1 MAKKVEIFVD
11 DLARLKLV
19 RKLVDEQ
26 IELRHKILRERL
38 LKRSKKSNKHIF
50 MGVDYSILAI
60 FRQSKRM
67 DNDKLRK
74 AIGEKKYDAFKTK
87 IVDSVEF
94 KPVAHDLDNETELTK
109 QIVNSTVLSL
119 VNQQVA

>member
-1 MAKKVEIFVD
+1 MAKKVEVFVD

-26 IELRHKILRERL
+26 IELRHKILKERL

-67 DNDKLRK
+67 DTEKLRK

-87 IVDSVEF
+87 IVESVEF
-94 KPVAHDLDNETELTK
+94 KPVAHDLNNETELTK
-109 QIVNSTVLSL
+109 QVVNSTVLSL

>member
-1 MAKKVEIFVD
+1 MAKKVDNLVD

-50 MGVDYSILAI
+50 MGVDYSIFAI

-67 DNDKLRK
+67 DNEKLRK
-74 AIGEKKYDAFKTK
+74 AIGEKRYDAFKTK
-87 IVDSVEF
+87 IVESVEF
-94 KPVAHDLDNETELTK
+94 KAVAHDLDNETELTK
-109 QIVNSTVLSL
+109 QVVNSTVLSL

>member
-1 MAKKVEIFVD
+1 MAKKVDNLVD

-38 LKRSKKSNKHIF
+38 SKRSKKASKQIF

-74 AIGEKKYDAFKTK
+74 AIGEKKYDAYKTK
-87 IVDSVEF
+87 IVESVEF
-94 KPVAHDLDNETELTK
+94 KPVAHDLNNETELTK
-109 QIVNSTVLSL
+109 RVVNSTVLSL
-119 VNQQVA
+119 VSQVA

>member
-1 MAKKVEIFVD
+1 MAKKVDNLVD

-38 LKRSKKSNKHIF
+38 SKRSKKATKQIF
-50 MGVDYSILAI
+50 MGVDYSIFAI

-87 IVDSVEF
+87 IVESVEF
-94 KPVAHDLDNETELTK
+94 KAVAHDLENETELTK
-109 QIVNSTVLSL
+109 QVVNSTVLSL
-119 VNQQVA
+119 VSQVA

>member
-74 AIGEKKYDAFKTK
+74 AIGEKKYDAYKTK

-109 QIVNSTVLSL
+109 QVVNSTVLSL
-119 VNQQVA
+119 VNVA

>member
-1 MAKKVEIFVD
+1 MAKKVENLVD

-19 RKLVDEQ
+19 QKLVAEQ

-38 LKRSKKSNKHIF
+38 SKRSKKANKHIF

-67 DNDKLRK
+67 DTEKLRK

-94 KPVAHDLDNETELTK
+94 KPVAHDLEQERELTE
-109 QIVNSTVLSL
+109 QTVNSTVLSL

>member
-1 MAKKVEIFVD
+1 MAKKVEVFVD

-26 IELRHKILRERL
+26 IELRHKILKERL

-67 DNDKLRK
+67 DTEKLRK

-94 KPVAHDLDNETELTK
+94 KPVPHDLEQERELTNK
-109 QIVNSTVLSL
+109 VVNSTVLSL

>member
-1 MAKKVEIFVD
+1 MAKKVENLVD

-19 RKLVDEQ
+19 QKLVAEQ
-26 IELRHKILRERL
+26 IELRHRILRERL
-38 LKRSKKSNKHIF
+38 SKRSKKASKHIF
-50 MGVDYSILAI
+50 MGADYSILAI

-67 DNDKLRK
+67 DTEKLRK

-119 VNQQVA
+119 VNQVA

>member
-67 DNDKLRK
+67 DNEKLRK
-74 AIGEKKYDAFKTK
+74 AIGEKKYDAYKTK
-87 IVDSVEF
+87 IVESVEF
-94 KPVAHDLDNETELTK
+94 KPVANDLNNETELTK

>member
-1 MAKKVEIFVD
+1 MAKKVEVFVD

-74 AIGEKKYDAFKTK
+74 AIGEKKYDAYKTK
-87 IVDSVEF
+87 IVESVEF

-109 QIVNSTVLSL
+109 QVVNSTVLSL

>member
-74 AIGEKKYDAFKTK
+74 AIGEKKYDAYKTK
-87 IVDSVEF
+87 IVESVEF

>member
-1 MAKKVEIFVD
+1 MAKKVENLVD

-19 RKLVDEQ
+19 QKLVAEQ

-38 LKRSKKSNKHIF
+38 SKRSKKANKHIF

-67 DNDKLRK
+67 DTEKLRK

-94 KPVAHDLDNETELTK
+94 KPVAHDLNSERELTE
-109 QIVNSTVLSL
+109 QTVNSTVLSL
-119 VNQQVA
+119 VEKQVD

>member
-1 MAKKVEIFVD
+1 MAKKVEFFID

-26 IELRHKILRERL
+26 IELRHKILKERL
-38 LKRSKKSNKHIF
+38 SKRSRKSNKHIF

-74 AIGEKKYDAFKTK
+74 AIGEKKYDAYKTK
-87 IVDSVEF
+87 IVESVEF
-94 KPVAHDLDNETELTK
+94 KPVAHDSNNETELTK
-109 QIVNSTVLSL
+109 QVVNSTVLSL

>member
-87 IVDSVEF
+87 IVESVEF
-94 KPVAHDLDNETELTK
+94 KPVAHDLEHETELTSK
-109 QIVNSTVLSL
+109 VVNSTVLSL

>member
-1 MAKKVEIFVD
+1 MAKKVENLVD

-19 RKLVDEQ
+19 KKLVDEQ

-38 LKRSKKSNKHIF
+38 SKRSKKANKHIF

-74 AIGEKKYDAFKTK
+74 AIGEKKYDAYKTK
-87 IVDSVEF
+87 IVESVEF
-94 KPVAHDLDNETELTK
+94 KPIINYDNETELTK
-109 QIVNSTVLSL
+109 HVVNSTVISL
-119 VNQQVA
+119 VNKQVA

>member
-26 IELRHKILRERL
+26 IELRHKILKERL
-38 LKRSKKSNKHIF
+38 LKRSKKANKHIF

-67 DNDKLRK
+67 DTEKLRK

-94 KPVAHDLDNETELTK
+94 KPVAHDLNSERELTE
-109 QIVNSTVLSL
+109 QTVNSTVLSL
-119 VNQQVA
+119 VEKQVA

>member
-1 MAKKVEIFVD
+1 MAKKVEIFID

-74 AIGEKKYDAFKTK
+74 AIGEKKYDAYKTK
-87 IVDSVEF
+87 IVESVEF

-109 QIVNSTVLSL
+109 QVVNSTVLSL

>member
-1 MAKKVEIFVD
+1 MAKKVENLID

-19 RKLVDEQ
+19 QKLVAEQ
-26 IELRHKILRERL
+26 IELRHRILRERL
-38 LKRSKKSNKHIF
+38 SKRSKKASKQIF
-50 MGVDYSILAI
+50 MGKDYSIFAI

-67 DNDKLRK
+67 DNEKLRK

-87 IVDSVEF
+87 IVESVEF

>member
-1 MAKKVEIFVD
+1 MAKKVEVFVD

-26 IELRHKILRERL
+26 IELRHKILKERL

-74 AIGEKKYDAFKTK
+74 AIGEKKYDAYKTK
-87 IVDSVEF
+87 IVESVEF
-94 KPVAHDLDNETELTK
+94 KPVAHDSNNETELTK
-109 QIVNSTVLSL
+109 QTVNSTVLSL

>member
-1 MAKKVEIFVD
+1 MAKKVEIFID

-26 IELRHKILRERL
+26 IELRHKILKERL
-38 LKRSKKSNKHIF
+38 LKRSRKSNKHIF

-87 IVDSVEF
+87 IVESVEF
-94 KPVAHDLDNETELTK
+94 KPVAHDLDNERELTK
-109 QIVNSTVLSL
+109 QVVNSTVLSL

>member
-1 MAKKVEIFVD
+1 MTKKVEIFVD

-87 IVDSVEF
+87 IVESVEF

-109 QIVNSTVLSL
+109 QVVNSTVLSL
-119 VNQQVA
+119 VDKQVA

>member
-1 MAKKVEIFVD
+1 MTKKVEIFVD

-26 IELRHKILRERL
+26 IELRHKILKERL
-38 LKRSKKSNKHIF
+38 LKRSRKSNKHIF

-87 IVDSVEF
+87 IVESVEF

-109 QIVNSTVLSL
+109 RVVNSTVLSL
-119 VNQQVA
+119 VDQQVA

>member
-1 MAKKVEIFVD
+1 MAKKVEVFVD

-26 IELRHKILRERL
+26 IELRHKILKERL
-38 LKRSKKSNKHIF
+38 LKRSRKSNKHIF

-67 DNDKLRK
+67 DNEKLRK
-74 AIGEKKYDAFKTK
+74 AIGEKKYDAYKTK
-87 IVDSVEF
+87 IVESVEF
-94 KPVAHDLDNETELTK
+94 KPVAHDLNNETELTK

-119 VNQQVA
+119 VEKQVA

>member
-26 IELRHKILRERL
+26 IELRHKILKERL

-67 DNDKLRK
+67 DNDRLRK
-74 AIGEKKYDAFKTK
+74 AIGEKKYAAFKTK
-87 IVDSVEF
+87 IVESVEF
-94 KPVAHDLDNETELTK
+94 KPVAHDSNNETELTK
-109 QIVNSTVLSL
+109 QVVNSTVLSL

>member
-26 IELRHKILRERL
+26 IELRHKILKERL

-67 DNDKLRK
+67 DTEKLRK

-87 IVDSVEF
+87 IVESVEF
-94 KPVAHDLDNETELTK
+94 KPVAHDLDNERKLTEQT
-109 QIVNSTVLSL
+109 VNSTVLSL
-119 VNQQVA
+119 VDKQVA

>member
-1 MAKKVEIFVD
+1 MTKKVEIFVD

-74 AIGEKKYDAFKTK
+74 AIGEKKYDAYKTK
-87 IVDSVEF
+87 IVESVEF

-109 QIVNSTVLSL
+109 QVVNSTVLSL

>member
-1 MAKKVEIFVD
+1 MTKKVEIFVD

-38 LKRSKKSNKHIF
+38 SKRSKKSNKHIF

-87 IVDSVEF
+87 IVESVEF
-94 KPVAHDLDNETELTK
+94 KPVAHDLNNETELTK
-109 QIVNSTVLSL
+109 QVVNSTVLSL
-119 VNQQVA
+119 VDKQVA

>member
-87 IVDSVEF
+87 IVESVEF

-109 QIVNSTVLSL
+109 QVVNSTVLSL

>member
-1 MAKKVEIFVD
+1 MAKKVENLVD

-19 RKLVDEQ
+19 QKLVAEQ

-38 LKRSKKSNKHIF
+38 SKRSKKANKHIF

-67 DNDKLRK
+67 DTESYVKLWARK
-74 AIGEKKYDAFKTK
+74 SMTLLKQR
-87 IVDSVEF
+87 
-94 KPVAHDLDNETELTK
+94 LLT
-109 QIVNSTVLSL
+109 VSSSNLLLTT
-119 VNQQVA
+119 

>member
-1 MAKKVEIFVD
+1 MAKKVEIFID

-26 IELRHKILRERL
+26 IERRHKILKERL
-38 LKRSKKSNKHIF
+38 LKRSRKSNKHIF

-67 DNDKLRK
+67 DNEKLRK

-87 IVDSVEF
+87 IVESVEF

>member
-1 MAKKVEIFVD
+1 MAKKVEVFVD

-67 DNDKLRK
+67 DNEKLRK
-74 AIGEKKYDAFKTK
+74 AIGEKKYDAYKTK
-87 IVDSVEF
+87 IVESVEF
-94 KPVAHDLDNETELTK
+94 KPVAHDLNNETELTK

>member
-1 MAKKVEIFVD
+1 MAKKVENLVD

-19 RKLVDEQ
+19 QKLVADQ
-26 IELRHKILRERL
+26 IELRHRILRERL
-38 LKRSKKSNKHIF
+38 SKRSKKANKHIF

-67 DNDKLRK
+67 DTEKLRK

-94 KPVAHDLDNETELTK
+94 KPVAHDLNSERELTE
-109 QIVNSTVLSL
+109 QTVNSTVLSL
-119 VNQQVA
+119 VEKQVA

>member
-74 AIGEKKYDAFKTK
+74 AIGEKKYDAYKTK
-87 IVDSVEF
+87 IVESVEF

-109 QIVNSTVLSL
+109 QVVNSTVLSL

>member
-1 MAKKVEIFVD
+1 MAKKVENLVD

-19 RKLVDEQ
+19 QKLIGEQ
-26 IELRHKILRERL
+26 IELRHKILKERL
-38 LKRSKKSNKHIF
+38 LKRSRKSNKHIF

-87 IVDSVEF
+87 IVESVEF

-109 QIVNSTVLSL
+109 QVVNSTVLSL

>member
-1 MAKKVEIFVD
+1 MAKKVEVFVD

-26 IELRHKILRERL
+26 IELRHKILKERL

-67 DNDKLRK
+67 DTEKLRK

-94 KPVAHDLDNETELTK
+94 KPVAHDLEQERELTE
-109 QIVNSTVLSL
+109 QTINSTVLSL
-119 VNQQVA
+119 VEKQVA

>member
-1 MAKKVEIFVD
+1 MAKKVEFFID

-19 RKLVDEQ
+19 RKLIDEQ
-26 IELRHKILRERL
+26 IELRHKILKERL
-38 LKRSKKSNKHIF
+38 SKRSKKASKQIF
-50 MGVDYSILAI
+50 MGKDYSIFAI

-67 DNDKLRK
+67 DNEKLRK

-87 IVDSVEF
+87 IVESVEF

>member
-1 MAKKVEIFVD
+1 MAKKVEFFID

-26 IELRHKILRERL
+26 IELRHKILKERL
-38 LKRSKKSNKHIF
+38 SKRSKKASKQIF
-50 MGVDYSILAI
+50 MGKDYSIFAI

-67 DNDKLRK
+67 DTEKLRK

-87 IVDSVEF
+87 IVESVEF
-94 KPVAHDLDNETELTK
+94 KAVAHDLENETELTK
-109 QIVNSTVLSL
+109 QVVNSTVLSL
-119 VNQQVA
+119 VSQVA

>member
-1 MAKKVEIFVD
+1 MAKKVDNLVD

-26 IELRHKILRERL
+26 IELRHRILRERL
-38 LKRSKKSNKHIF
+38 SKRSKKASKQIF

-87 IVDSVEF
+87 IVESVEF
-94 KPVAHDLDNETELTK
+94 KAVAHDLEKETELTK
-109 QIVNSTVLSL
+109 QVVDSTVLSL
-119 VNQQVA
+119 VSQVA

>member
-1 MAKKVEIFVD
+1 MAKKVDNLVD

-38 LKRSKKSNKHIF
+38 SKRSRKASKQIF

-87 IVDSVEF
+87 IVESVEF
-94 KPVAHDLDNETELTK
+94 KPVAHDLNNETELTK
-109 QIVNSTVLSL
+109 QVVNSTVLSL

>member
-1 MAKKVEIFVD
+1 MAKKVEVFVD

-74 AIGEKKYDAFKTK
+74 AIGEKKYDAYKTK
-87 IVDSVEF
+87 IVESVEF

-109 QIVNSTVLSL
+109 QIVNSTVLRL